1 MQVVVYILLAYMVGS
16 LSFAVIMSRL
26 FCLPDPRTFGSH
38 NPGATNVLRTG
49 RKLAAGLTLAGDG
62 LKGYVAVFV
71 ARQLA
76 AGEVVLG
83 LVALA
88 VFLGHIYPLF
98 FGFRGG
104 KGVATALGVL
114 TALSP
119 WLGAA
124 VLASWLLAAYMWRIS
139 SLSALIAAALAPLY
153 AAAILGFNVL
163 TLTVL
168 ILSVWLAMRH
178 KANIRNLLAGAEA
191 AIGSNGPQAK

>member
-1 MQVVVYILLAYMVGS
+1 MQAVVSILLAYMVGS

-26 FCLPDPRTFGSH
+26 FRLPDPRTFGSH

-62 LKGYVAVFV
+62 LKGYAAVFL
-71 ARQLA
+71 ARQLG
-76 AGEVVLG
+76 AGEGVLG

-88 VFLGHIYPLF
+88 VFLGHLYPLF

-104 KGVATALGVL
+104 KGVATALGIL

-119 WLGAA
+119 WLGVA

-153 AAAILGFNVL
+153 AAAILGFNFL

-168 ILSVWLAMRH
+168 VLSAWLVMRH

-191 AIGSNGPQAK
+191 AIGSEGPQTK